1 MQPCVRSND
10 CRGAGHEECHSGN
23 SAVEKQYTLHNWLS
37 PSHFGTCIRKQERL
51 LGTLNTSFVVTQ
63 QRKPKKAYST
73 FWKNKME
80 DREQPYLQK
89 MKDSTR
95 KQCCYYKWTR
105 WKSTITIHPWECGF
119 LHIPPLN
126 TYHQAAYHQAALK
139 QSATTR
145 VFGWKIS
152 RSNYMG
158 GRLED
163 HCTNAQCKM
172 PIYFQAKM
180 W

>member
-37 PSHFGTCIRKQERL
+37 PSHFGTCVRRQGRVL
-51 LGTLNTSFVVTQ
+51 WTPNTSFSKVTQ
-63 QRKPKKAYST
+63 HRKPKAYST

-80 DREQPYLQK
+80 DQEQPYLQK

-105 WKSTITIHPWECGF
+105 WKSTITIPLSRGF
-119 LHIPPLN
+119 LYIPPLN
-126 TYHQAAYHQAALK
+126 TTYAYRQAALK
-139 QSATTR
+139 QSAT
-145 VFGWKIS
+145 GS
-152 RSNYMG
+152 G
-158 GRLED
+158 GRISSQRTWVAD
-163 HCTNAQCKM
+163 WKRTATKAQCKLQV
-172 PIYFQAKM
+172 YFQVKM
-180 W
+180 R